1 MKKLPIFLLFT
12 TFCVSLCFITIGDLL
27 AQAQR
32 GMKIK
37 VPTQEGQEVELYYKA
52 SYALV
57 VGNGNYTH
65 DWQRLPGALQD
76 VDEVAEALQRHGF
89 HVLRKKNLTKNEFDR
104 AFAEFIH
111 KYGKDKDNRLLFY
124 YAGHGYTLPRATGE
138 KLGYL
143 VMTDTPVPEQDMV
156 GFELNSID
164 IASFVDES
172 TKIQSRHA
180 LFLFDSCFSGSIFTQ
195 RDRGV
200 PQHLSYRVKEP
211 VRQFIAAG
219 QANEPVPDRS
229 VFKQEFLDLIQGRA
243 KDPVSDGHITGAE
256 LGLYLQTTVP
266 KYNNGAQ
273 NPQSGKIHDPKLNKG
288 EFVFVLPG
296 YGQTPVPTLPPP
308 GSIFVTS
315 DPAGAQVTLAGV
327 LQPRSTPMQIQDV
340 MAGTHML
347 KLTLKDYE
355 DYMQQVIV
363 EAGKQVKINS
373 TLRPLPM
380 RPPVSRVSRLK
391 LPLIIGGVL
400 AASGAGGAA
409 YIVRDDIKSWL
420 SSGDDAE
427 SGNVS
432 GIDLVPES
440 KNGNLTI
447 SISTP

>member
-1 MKKLPIFLLFT
+1 MTKHLISRRVVILCF
-12 TFCVSLCFITIGDLL
+12 SLCFIATGTLFS
-27 AQAQR
+27 QTNR
-32 GMKIK
+32 GMRIK
-37 VPTQEGQEVELYYKA
+37 VPTKEGTETELYYKD

-57 VGNGNYTH
+57 IGNGNYIH
-65 DWQRLPGALQD
+65 DWQRLPGALND
-76 VDEVAEALQRHGF
+76 VDEVAEALKGHGF
-89 HVLRKKNLTKNEFDR
+89 HVVRKKDLTKNAFDR

-111 KYGKDKDNRLLFY
+111 RYGKDKDNRLLFY
-124 YAGHGYTLPRATGE
+124 YAGHGYTLPSATGE
-138 KLGYL
+138 QLGYL
-143 VMTDTPVPEQDMV
+143 VMIDTPVPEKDMI
-156 GFELNSID
+156 GFELDSID

-195 RDRGV
+195 RDRSV

-211 VRQFIAAG
+211 VRQFISAG
-219 QANEPVPDRS
+219 QADEQVPDRS

-273 NPQSGKIHDPKLNKG
+273 NPQSGKIQDPKLNKG

-296 YGQTPVPTLPPP
+296 HGQTPMQTLPQT

-315 DPAGAQVTLAGV
+315 EPAGAQVVFAGV

-363 EAGKQVKINS
+363 EAGKELKVNS
-373 TLRPLPM
+373 MLRPLP
-380 RPPVSRVSRLK
+380 RVPAPSRGRSRL
-391 LPLIIGGVL
+391 PFIIGGVL
-400 AASGAGGAA
+400 AASGAGVAA
-409 YIVRDDIKSWL
+409 YVL
-420 SSGDDAE
+420 SSRGDDAG
-427 SGNVS
+427 SGTGS
-432 GIDLVPES
+432 GLDIVPEP

-447 SISTP
+447 SISIP